1 MRPPSCDLQGDGCEP
16 ARRRAAEHATGA
28 RLEDGAMARAL
39 EASAHGGPD
48 DGAAEV
54 RTAALEGDERLRVDA
69 NGERVGAVRRDDA
82 ARLADRERVREDDVA
97 RCALGGGTPRPPFAG
112 EGSAGSPPGPPEEAP
127 AAAQPPA
134 RRGRR

>member
-54 RTAALEGDERLRVDA
+54 RTAALEGDATSVVVTSSRSVGDGTIRWLRV
-69 NGERVGAVRRDDA
+69 RTVW
-82 ARLADRERVREDDVA
+82 
-97 RCALGGGTPRPPFAG
+97 
-112 EGSAGSPPGPPEEAP
+112 AP
-127 AAAQPPA
+127 NAKRSSGCA
-134 RRGRR
+134 RRMSSTSPRVP